1 MIKIS
6 AVVPEH
12 LLDAVVER
20 LVLIG
25 VHALTVSAVK
35 GSGRAPRKQAVFRG
49 SVYLATFASR
59 VLLEW
64 VGPEEEAD
72 AVVRAIEQRGRNGK
86 IFVQR
91 VDEAVRI
98 RTGERGPGAA

>member
-1 MIKIS
+1 MIKVS

-12 LLDAVVER
+12 QLDAVAER
-20 LVLIG
+20 LVLVG
-25 VHALTVSAVK
+25 VRTFTVSAVK
-35 GSGRAPRKQAVFRG
+35 GSGRSNSRRAVFRG
-49 SVYLATFASR
+49 NVYLAHFVNR

-64 VGPEEEAD
+64 VGPEEDAD
-72 AVVRAIEQRGRNGK
+72 AVVRAIQQRGKNGK